1 MNFIEFV
8 RGVGNVLLVM
18 AIAGGVAYV
27 GDRVGHQVGRKRL
40 TLFNIRP
47 RYTSTIIA
55 IGTGMTIALVVTL
68 VAIFASQEVKTAFFK
83 LSSLNAQIQD
93 LQARQNELRT
103 KVESGHLVVAVDTLM
118 VPYARIIKKNATSAE
133 RLATIQDYYSSAV
146 RYVNNTYQNLGLK
159 PYVNPPDIDKQLDKL
174 ASGVEAAEHAYQ
186 ADVML
191 SVTSDQNLF
200 EGDQIHFGI
209 SATPDIKFF
218 SKADPIF
225 QISGIPGQSGAS
237 ASLAIAELQRA
248 VSAVARQKKVPPFLA
263 DSVSTV
269 EVLPGLPQMQ
279 EMLGKPGSYTLTA
292 YAAEDVFPH
301 LGGIPIV
308 AVLTPVTR

>member
-1 MNFIEFV
+1 VNFVEFI

-83 LSSLNAQIQD
+83 LSSLNAQIAD
-93 LQARQNELRT
+93 LQTRQSELIT
-103 KVESGHLVVAVDTLM
+103 KVQNGHLVVANETLM
-118 VPYARIIKKNATSAE
+118 VPYAKIIKKNMSASE

-146 RYVNNTYQNLGLK
+146 RYVNNTYPALGLK
-159 PYVNPPDIDKQLDKL
+159 PYTNPPDIDKQLNHL
-174 ASGVEAAEHAYQ
+174 ANDVDIVQRTYPG
-186 ADVML
+186 DVML
-191 SVTSDQNLF
+191 SVTSGQNLF
-200 EGDQIHFGI
+200 EGDQIHFEI
-209 SATPDIKFF
+209 SGTPDQKLF
-218 SKADPIF
+218 SKAEPIF
-225 QISGIPGQSGAS
+225 ALRDIAGGSGAS
-237 ASLAIAELQRA
+237 ARIAISELQRG
-248 VSAVARQKKVPPFLA
+248 VSAIALQRHIPPFLA
-263 DSVSTV
+263 DSVQTV
-269 EVLPGLPQMQ
+269 ESLPTPAEMQ
-279 EMLGKPGSYTLTA
+279 QMLGKPGSFILTA
-292 YAAEDVFPH
+292 YAAEDVYPH

-308 AVLTPVTR
+308 AVLTPASR